1 LKKILAIAAGVVV
14 LAAIVAF
21 SVRAGG
27 REKGTRVYAE
37 TPIRQRIARVVKASG
52 QIDPRIK
59 VNLSA
64 HVIGK
69 IAKLFVREGDSV
81 VAGQPFLQLEREAF
95 VAIERASAGS
105 RVAPRSRLR
114 QAEIALSDGDLKL
127 QRMKRLT
134 EESIA
139 STEQLEGAELQHH
152 AAQQAVEQAR
162 QAVLQAQAD
171 LTKARDDLAK
181 TTIYS
186 PLAGKVIAL
195 NAEEGEVVVSGTM
208 NNPGSVI
215 GTVADLSEILV
226 EVDVDENEI
235 VWVRQGQP
243 AIAHVDAV
251 ADRSYRGS
259 VVEIGSSGY
268 TKPQQPDV
276 KFFRVKILLERPDEA
291 LRAGMSART
300 EIETESK
307 DQALVVPIQAV
318 VERVPLLDGKPAP
331 ASAKRDEV
339 KVVFT
344 IDKGKAR
351 QREVVTG
358 ISDATYVELVS
369 GVAETDRVAN
379 GPYRSLKSLKEGG
392 AVRIV
397 KESEDREK
405 KTAQQEKEDGKN

>member
-1 LKKILAIAAGVVV
+1 LKKILAIAAGVV
-14 LAAIVAF
+14 LLGAIVVL
-21 SVRAGG
+21 SIKAGG
-27 REKGTRVYAE
+27 RDKGTRIYAE
-37 TPIRQRIARVVKASG
+37 RPLRQRISRVVKASG

-69 IAKLFVREGDSV
+69 IARLFVREGDTV

-95 VAIERASAGS
+95 TASERASA
-105 RVAPRSRLR
+105 AQLEIQRSRLR
-114 QAEIALSDGDLKL
+114 QAEIALADSDLKL

-134 EESIA
+134 LESIA
-139 STEQLEGAELQHH
+139 SAEQMEGVELQHH
-152 AAQQAVEQAR
+152 AARQSVEQAR

-171 LTKARDDLAK
+171 LSKARDDLGK

-235 VWVRQGQP
+235 VWVRERQP
-243 AIAHVDAV
+243 AVVHVDAI
-251 ADRSYRGS
+251 ADRSYRGH

-276 KFFRVKILLERPDEA
+276 KFFRVKILLDQPDEA

-300 EIETESK
+300 EIETETR
-307 DQALVVPIQAV
+307 DAALVVPIQAV
-318 VERVPLLDGKPAP
+318 VERVPLVDGKPAP

-339 KVVFT
+339 KVVFV

-351 QREVVTG
+351 QREVVTA
-358 ISDATYVELVS
+358 ISDATYVELAS
-369 GVAETDRVAN
+369 GVAESDLVAN
-379 GPYRSLKSLKEGG
+379 GPYRSLKALKEGA
-392 AVRIV
+392 AVRVV
-397 KESEDREK
+397 KESDDKEK
-405 KTAQQEKEDGKN
+405 NATQKENG

>member
-1 LKKILAIAAGVVV
+1 M
-14 LAAIVAF
+14 LAAIVVF
-21 SVRAGG
+21 SVKAGS
-27 REKGTRVYAE
+27 RDKGVRVYAE
-37 TPIRQRIARVVKASG
+37 KPLRQRIARIVKASG

-69 IAKLFVREGDSV
+69 IAKLFVREGDTV

-95 VAIERASAGS
+95 VAIERASA
-105 RVAPRSRLR
+105 AQLEIQRSRLR
-114 QAEIALSDGDLKL
+114 QAEIALSDADLKL
-127 QRMKRLT
+127 QRMRRLT
-134 EESIA
+134 NESIA
-139 STEQLEGAELQHH
+139 STEQLESVELQHH
-152 AAQQAVEQAR
+152 AARQAVEQAR
-162 QAVLQAQAD
+162 QAVLQAEAD
-171 LTKARDDLAK
+171 LTKARDDLGK

-186 PLAGKVIAL
+186 PLSGRVIAL

-235 VWVRQGQP
+235 VWVRAGQP
-243 AIAHVDAV
+243 AVIHVDAV
-251 ADRSYRGS
+251 ADRSYRGA

-307 DQALVVPIQAV
+307 AEALVVPIQAV
-318 VERVPLLDGKPAP
+318 VERVPLIDGKPAP

-339 KVVFT
+339 KVVFV

-369 GVAETDRVAN
+369 GVGAAELVAN
-379 GPYRSLKSLKEGG
+379 GPYRSLKSLQEG
-392 AVRIV
+392 AAARVV
-397 KESEDREK
+397 KESEEQDRK
-405 KTAQQEKEDGKN
+405 AAQRDQEDGKD